1 MYGDIAQWQSR
12 RIINSW
18 SKVQVLLSLH
28 LKIYFFTSKS
38 KKVPIYKDHGIARHN
53 EFRRKIKRRIRQKV
67 RDIIN
72 LIDKD
77 SYELPHP
84 KVLVNDWDWCDY
96 ILDYRFKSQSR
107 YIKDSEEYEEYFK
120 ESQVKYSRK

>member
-1 MYGDIAQWQSR
+1 M
-12 RIINSW
+12 
-18 SKVQVLLSLH
+18 
-28 LKIYFFTSKS
+28 SKS

-107 YIKDSEEYEEYFK
+107 HITDPEEYEEYFK

>member
-1 MYGDIAQWQSR
+1 M
-12 RIINSW
+12 
-18 SKVQVLLSLH
+18 
-28 LKIYFFTSKS
+28 SKS

-107 YIKDSEEYEEYFK
+107 YIKDPKEYEEYFK
-120 ESQVKYSRK
+120 EYDSYKILNKKISLSILFR

>member
-1 MYGDIAQWQSR
+1 M
-12 RIINSW
+12 
-18 SKVQVLLSLH
+18 
-28 LKIYFFTSKS
+28 SKS

-84 KVLVNDWDWCDY
+84 KVKVD
-96 ILDYRFKSQSR
+96 I
-107 YIKDSEEYEEYFK
+107 
-120 ESQVKYSRK
+120 